1 MATIRDVAKRAG
13 VTKPTVSRVLNDSA
27 PVRPETRARVEAA
40 IHELAYR
47 PSAVARGLA
56 RGRLHMVAVV
66 VPFVT
71 HPSVVGRVRGMVNA
85 FRESRIPISLYD
97 VELRDDLDEHLAAL
111 TSHLRP
117 EGVVVISLHPTPRQL
132 ERMREVGIAAVFVDA
147 EAPGWSSVAID
158 DLAGGELAT
167 GYLLDLGHRRI
178 GFIGDPEDNAFGFTS
193 SHLRRE
199 GYRRALEARGVA
211 ADSGLERTGPHGRQT
226 AAALAEE
233 LLDST
238 ETPTAI
244 FAASDTQALGVL
256 DAAARRGRA
265 VPGDLSVIG
274 FDDIEA
280 AEYAGL
286 TTVRQPLA
294 RSGFEAA
301 QLLQAQM
308 RDPGREPARVELPLE
323 LVPRRTTAPLGAV
336 AEPDRADRADDTT
349 RTIERADR
357 REKQDEQ
364 Q

>member
-56 RGRLHMVAVV
+56 RGRLHMIAVV

-71 HPSVVGRVRGMVNA
+71 HPSVVARVRGMVNA
-85 FRESRIPISLYD
+85 FREGRIPISIYD
-97 VELRDDLDEHLAAL
+97 VEHGEDLDEHLAAL
-111 TSHLRP
+111 TSYLRP
-117 EGVVVISLHPTPRQL
+117 EGVVVISLHPTPSQL
-132 ERMREVGIAAVFVDA
+132 ERMRAVGIQAVFVDA

-158 DLAGGELAT
+158 DLAGGAMAT
-167 GYLLDLGHRRI
+167 QHVLDIGHRRI

-193 SHLRRE
+193 SHLRRM
-199 GYRRALEARGVA
+199 GYRRALEARDVA
-211 ADSGLERTGPHGRQT
+211 IDGALERTGPHGRQT

-233 LLDST
+233 LLALA
-238 ETPTAI
+238 EPPTAI

-256 DAAARRGRA
+256 DAAASRGIS
-265 VPGDLSVIG
+265 VPSDLSVIG

-286 TTVRQPLA
+286 TTVRQPLT
-294 RSGFEAA
+294 RSGLEAA
-301 QLLQAQM
+301 LLLEAQM
-308 RDPGREPARVELPLE
+308 RDPGREPTRVELPLE
-323 LVPRRTTAPLGAV
+323 LVTRRTTAPRGA
-336 AEPDRADRADDTT
+336 ATDPDRADHPDNST
-349 RTIERADR
+349 RTVERADR
-357 REKQDEQ
+357 REKQDEDQ
-364 Q
+364 